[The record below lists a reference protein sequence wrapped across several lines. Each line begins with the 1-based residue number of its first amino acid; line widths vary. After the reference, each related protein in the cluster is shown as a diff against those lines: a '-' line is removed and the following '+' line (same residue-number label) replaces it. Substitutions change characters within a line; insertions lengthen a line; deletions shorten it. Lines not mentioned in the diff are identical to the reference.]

1 MRSPVCR
8 GRRLP
13 AASGPIATPFGV
25 GPKAGSGPTI
35 GSRIRDKTRIA
46 RTELIKTQTLAA
58 ELAHKEVI
66 SGILQDIVRIRL
78 AGQEDRARLTNE
90 HLARMETSSEEFD
103 VETSE
108 VEARIQQ
115 YLDFNAALLTQIEEY
130 QSTLRTRLE
139 TLKESIAEQQA
150 NIDAL
155 EEEARNIAIPE
166 DSE

>member
-1 MRSPVCR
+1 M
-8 GRRLP
+8 
-13 AASGPIATPFGV
+13 
-25 GPKAGSGPTI
+25 
-35 GSRIRDKTRIA
+35 
-46 RTELIKTQTLAA
+46 
-58 ELAHKEVI
+58 
-66 SGILQDIVRIRL
+66 RIRL